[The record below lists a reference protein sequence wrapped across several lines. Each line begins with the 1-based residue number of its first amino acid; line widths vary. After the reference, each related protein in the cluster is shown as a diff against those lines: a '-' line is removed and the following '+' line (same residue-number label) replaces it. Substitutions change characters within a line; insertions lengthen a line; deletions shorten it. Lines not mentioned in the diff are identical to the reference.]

1 MSKSMRYKRGARTK
15 HKAVLK
21 FIVESS
27 EKKYKRQGGES
38 LILFLLPTI
47 FQYQRVLWLNPSRLL
62 HTTQLLL
69 TFPREMGEGT
79 RRALARNSCIEIEA
93 VELRQAKQN
102 KEFSH
107 RFPPSAAVQQ
117 RRSHHTSQKTN
128 AVTPNAPLCLP
139 PAFISAPKP
148 HSWEHP
154 CAVLAVPPPAPGAP
168 AACWLAGSASTT
180 RPWLCR
186 CCAALCEPHCVSH
199 AVFHH
204 KSKIQ
209 QPVSNCEDYPKE
221 AQHKR

>member
-1 MSKSMRYKRGARTK
+1 MRYKRGARTK

-47 FQYQRVLWLNPSRLL
+47 FRYQRVLWLNPSRLL

-107 RFPPSAAVQQ
+107 CFPFPTIGSCSAKKEPSHFTKDKCCNSQCPPLSAPSFYFCPEAPQLGTPLRCPGCAPPSSWCTCSLLAGRQCE
-117 RRSHHTSQKTN
+117 HHASL
-128 AVTPNAPLCLP
+128 ALG
-139 PAFISAPKP
+139 
-148 HSWEHP
+148 
-154 CAVLAVPPPAPGAP
+154 AVLHSVNLTA
-168 AACWLAGSASTT
+168 
-180 RPWLCR
+180 
-186 CCAALCEPHCVSH
+186 
-199 AVFHH
+199 
-204 KSKIQ
+204 
-209 QPVSNCEDYPKE
+209 
-221 AQHKR
+221 